1 MPIPIVAGNWKMN
14 TSLAEGVRLASQ
26 VAANVGVP
34 AGIEVVVCP
43 PFVSLAAVAQ
53 ALQGTGIE
61 VGAQNM
67 HSEERGAFTG
77 EVAPGMLA
85 GLCRYVIL
93 GHSERRALFGETDDM
108 VNRKVAAA
116 VAAGLIPILCV
127 GETLAQRE
135 EGRASDV
142 ISQQLR
148 GGLAGL
154 HNVPGLVV
162 AYEPVW
168 AIGTGQAA
176 TPEIAHEIMGGV
188 IQPVLA
194 ALLGGSVAQDTPLLY
209 GGSVNP
215 GTSRAL
221 PSSPRCRE
229 HWSEVPA
236 WMPHNS
242 PTSSGSQPVPRVW
255 ASGNAVPSTSPRL
268 IAVVGPTASG
278 KSKLALELAKN
289 FHGQI
294 VSADSRQV
302 YRYMDIGTAKPSQA
316 DRQEIPH
323 HLHDLLDPN
332 QRFDLAT
339 FLDLAQGAISG
350 IHAHGQLPILA
361 GGSGQYVWALLEGWQ
376 LPTAAPDERL
386 TGQLGG

>member
-1 MPIPIVAGNWKMN
+1 
-14 TSLAEGVRLASQ
+14 
-26 VAANVGVP
+26 
-34 AGIEVVVCP
+34 
-43 PFVSLAAVAQ
+43 
-53 ALQGTGIE
+53 
-61 VGAQNM
+61 
-67 HSEERGAFTG
+67 
-77 EVAPGMLA
+77 
-85 GLCRYVIL
+85 
-93 GHSERRALFGETDDM
+93 
-108 VNRKVAAA
+108 
-116 VAAGLIPILCV
+116 
-127 GETLAQRE
+127 
-135 EGRASDV
+135 
-142 ISQQLR
+142 
-148 GGLAGL
+148 
-154 HNVPGLVV
+154 
-162 AYEPVW
+162 
-168 AIGTGQAA
+168 
-176 TPEIAHEIMGGV
+176 
-188 IQPVLA
+188 
-194 ALLGGSVAQDTPLLY
+194 
-209 GGSVNP
+209 
-215 GTSRAL
+215 
-221 PSSPRCRE
+221 
-229 HWSEVPA
+229 
-236 WMPHNS
+236 MPHNS

-316 DRQEIPH
+316 DRHEIPH

-386 TGQLGG
+386 RASLEAEDPEILHQRLTAMDPEAASRIHPHNLRRLVRALEVRQGVGRPGTAPPSKAAQYDSLIIGLTMEREALYQRIDQRVDEMMERGLLEEVRSLMDSGYQPTLPSMQSTGYRELVQHLQGEMALTEAVQRIKYATHRLARRQYMWFRLADPRIRWLDADASSYEQAAGLVRSFLEGAPACDTMPS